1 MVGYPIQGTSAAGGA
16 SGAIVV
22 AEDHY
27 FANSAARDAYFASHP
42 DELVDKVYV
51 YISDTTTLEQY
62 RLSTTSW
69 IDIDPVIKGEKGDT
83 GATGATGPQGIQ
95 GEQGLQ
101 GIQGIQGIQ
110 GPIGPAGT
118 YTAGNG
124 IDIVSDTISVDFID
138 ESGIV
143 FATHLPSSITG
154 AVSYQGTFLAS
165 LGEAPTPA
173 AQGYYYVSEDVG
185 TIDTTAFSTGD
196 WLVYTNETNWNK
208 IGNSSSSITWANIS
222 DKPSTFTPTSH
233 GNESHSSTFIT
244 SSGVTYD
251 ALNAN
256 GDVGSNAGQVA
267 DGQHAHNGV
276 YQPLDSD
283 LTAIAA
289 LTSNG
294 FIKRTGSGTAA
305 IDTNTYVTTTGTA
318 ADSTLWDSLALPS
331 LSGNALKYL
340 RLNSGGTE
348 FEFATV
354 EPGAS
359 SFTSLTDTPANYTDA
374 SLKYVRVNAAS
385 NALEFATVSGG
396 TWGSITGTLANQ
408 SDLQA
413 VLDLKLEASD
423 LADVGYSSF
432 ATTATLP
439 PSPSV
444 GEIFEFIGTGANWT
458 LTANTGQYIRMLSV
472 VSAAGGTVASTS
484 EYDCVCLIYIG
495 SNVWLVKNSMG
506 ILEIT

>member
-42 DELVDKVYV
+42 DELVDKVYI

-340 RLNSGGTE
+340 RLNSGETE

-385 NALEFATVSGG
+385 NALEFATLSGG
-396 TWGSITGTLANQ
+396 DSLPSQTGNAGKFLTTDGTDASWSELPSTTFASGDAVVTLPENPSAGQVYQYVGTGTA
-408 SDLQA
+408 
-413 VLDLKLEASD
+413 
-423 LADVGYSSF
+423 
-432 ATTATLP
+432 
-439 PSPSV
+439 
-444 GEIFEFIGTGANWT
+444 WT
-458 LTANTGQYIRMLSV
+458 INANTGQTIRNLSDTGNRLTSGHNYASV
-472 VSAAGGTVASTS
+472 ALICIGTDEWSIYSSYGTV
-484 EYDCVCLIYIG
+484 
-495 SNVWLVKNSMG
+495 NLV
-506 ILEIT
+506 TV